1 MVKRKPFA
9 IADKEGTF
17 NQTIA
22 VVMWRW
28 FTDVESSRFRNRFH
42 AKPTVK
48 EKAESSIS
56 SLGLDGVLY
65 Y

>member
-22 VVMWRW
+22 VVMAMIYRC
-28 FTDVESSRFRNRFH
+28 
-42 AKPTVK
+42 
-48 EKAESSIS
+48 
-56 SLGLDGVLY
+56 
-65 Y
+65 